1 MKTEKNRKLHG
12 SVLLTV
18 VAVMALLII
27 FMTGTLVLANAANRR
42 SHRSYTSSQAEYTA
56 RAAIDAFYRSTEDN
70 TAIRDA
76 VLNLGSTATYANVD
90 FGAGYNNSLGR
101 LVDPD
106 GSGTHDGQIRIEQ
119 LHDAAG
125 DPITQWKWNPSPED
139 PSDHTRTLPAR
150 WEEFNV
156 IRVTATVQV
165 GQRGARKTVY
175 QDYLANP
182 TTFTPVT
189 PPPPPPVSPT
199 APDGFQTIGDSE
211 FNLTGG
217 ALDTPVILGLGNS
230 DRTHEYTPQNDSVTY
245 SSTFFVNGDLHTQ
258 AELHMH
264 IDDHTY
270 QNIITRDFYCD
281 NQLWVHVDYDASTL
295 PAGWTQK
302 DVPYFFVNGT
312 FHYDN
317 SQLMMGSDQ
326 SSSNKAPFN
335 VFMGTADIKCSGPVI
350 IAGDLYLM
358 DDDGDSRIEGASN
371 NRLYSWTDS
380 MADDSGS
387 QFIPINQGGGI
398 YSKGSLTYK
407 GSGVIQGDVR
417 IEDNLTIENKDPLTI
432 NGNLVAKNLVLN
444 EYTDDYGNT
453 VRKPVN
459 IEGGSAIFCDSLTGT
474 NTEAIQAIQ
483 ASGLLFSYD
492 DFLASHPEGVYPD
505 TMTREAIYGE
515 DPATSSDL
523 EGLFAGFVQPDPATK
538 IIKNQ
543 TELLRAVGYDP
554 VVGDYNGYHTSTP
567 TTVPVQNRDNTYNQ
581 ATFNGEAGRWTN
593 GSGSVVYFPADY
605 RASGTIEI
613 TPSGAGTEFWIVI
626 GEEGQTTT
634 WEAGTSLI
642 IDDSACTV
650 NIMILGDF
658 QLGANSCILNS
669 TLAGRIVADKKL
681 SYVDQN
687 TDKVNIMIYGG
698 VGNELRYGN
707 NCIISAN
714 AFAPYMNLVGV
725 TTGGWKVDDYINKNG
740 THTAWEGSG
749 NDVHWIGNG
758 LFNGMTSPF
767 NNFGFLKLDT
777 GA

>member
-189 PPPPPPVSPT
+189 PPPPPVSPT
-199 APDGFQTIGDSE
+199 ALDGFQTIGDSA

-217 ALDTPVILGLGNS
+217 TLATPVILGLGNS
-230 DRTHEYTPQNDSVTY
+230 DRTHEYTPQNSSETY

-264 IDDHTY
+264 IDDYTF
-270 QNIITRDFYCD
+270 QNVITRDFYCD
-281 NQLWVHVDYDASTL
+281 NQLWVHVDYDASAL

-312 FHYDN
+312 FHYN
-317 SQLMMGSDQ
+317 ESQLMMGSDQ

-335 VFMGTADIKCSGPVI
+335 VFMGTADITCTGPVI

-358 DDDGDSRIEGASN
+358 DDDGDSVIVGASN
-371 NRLYSWTDS
+371 SRLYSWTDS

-387 QFIPINQGGGI
+387 QFVPINQGGGI

-407 GSGVIQGDVR
+407 GGGEIQGDVR
-417 IEDNLTIENKDPLTI
+417 IEDDLTIENKDPLTI
-432 NGNLVAKNLVLN
+432 SGNLVARNIVLN
-444 EYTDDYGNT
+444 AGEAGPKE
-453 VRKPVN
+453 VR
-459 IEGGSAIFCDSLTGT
+459 IEGGSAVFCDSLTGT

-505 TMTREAIYGE
+505 TMTREAIYGQ

-523 EGLFAGFVQPDPATK
+523 EELFAGFVEPNPDTK

-554 VVGDYNGYHTSTP
+554 VVGDFDGYYTSTP

-605 RASGTIEI
+605 SASGTIEI

-626 GEEGQTTT
+626 GEEGETTT
-634 WEAGTSLI
+634 WNPETRLI

-658 QLGANSCILNS
+658 QLGDRSCILNS
-669 TLAGRIVADKKL
+669 TLGSRISGQTNID
-681 SYVDQN
+681 YVDQN

-698 VGNELRYGN
+698 TGTEFRFGSQCVV
-707 NCIISAN
+707 SAN
-714 AFAPYMNLVGV
+714 AYAPYMNLVG
-725 TTGGWKVDDYINKNG
+725 TITDGWKVNDYINKYG
-740 THTAWEGSG
+740 TSPNWLGSG
-749 NDVHWIGNG
+749 HSVQWIGNS
-758 LFNGMTSPF
+758 LFNGLVSPF
-767 NNFGFLKLDT
+767 NNFSFLKLDA